1 VNRVKVVSSDATS
14 GLSNSMMGGAFG
26 GHVMSS
32 SSTSSSSSF
41 GNKNHDLVYGIIRQN
56 KDEQGINTGHILT
69 QVFLPSG
76 FVSPFFTFPFS
87 DPVPFKYRENRIL
100 DPHREKSFIFDY

>member
-1 VNRVKVVSSDATS
+1 MLMKGNVFKVVSSDANS

-32 SSTSSSSSF
+32 SSTSSTSF

-56 KDEQGINTGHILT
+56 KDEQGINTGHILA
-69 QVFLPSG
+69 QVFLLSG

-87 DPVPFKYRENRIL
+87 DPVLFKYRENWIL
-100 DPHREKSFIFDY
+100 DPHRGKK

>member
-1 VNRVKVVSSDATS
+1 
-14 GLSNSMMGGAFG
+14 MMGGAFG

-56 KDEQGINTGHILT
+56 KDEQGINTGHILA
-69 QVFLPSG
+69 QVFLPLFLLFLLFLFRTWFRLNTGRIG
-76 FVSPFFTFPFS
+76 FWI
-87 DPVPFKYRENRIL
+87 RNG
-100 DPHREKSFIFDY
+100 EKV

>member
-1 VNRVKVVSSDATS
+1 
-14 GLSNSMMGGAFG
+14 MMGGAFG

-69 QVFLPSG
+69 QVFLLSG
-76 FVSPFFTFPFS
+76 FVYLFFTFPFS
-87 DPVPFKYRENRIL
+87 EL
-100 DPHREKSFIFDY
+100 DFGSASGEKSLVSITGTEFIVSIKKFHRIVMWARNID

>member
-1 VNRVKVVSSDATS
+1 
-14 GLSNSMMGGAFG
+14 MMGGAFG

-76 FVSPFFTFPFS
+76 FVSPLFYFS
-87 DPVPFKYRENRIL
+87 VFGPGSV
-100 DPHREKSFIFDY
+100 

>member
-1 VNRVKVVSSDATS
+1 
-14 GLSNSMMGGAFG
+14 MGGAFG

-69 QVFLPSG
+69 QVF
-76 FVSPFFTFPFS
+76 FTFRICFS
-87 DPVPFKYRENRIL
+87 FFYFSIL
-100 DPHREKSFIFDY
+100 GPGSV

>member
-1 VNRVKVVSSDATS
+1 
-14 GLSNSMMGGAFG
+14 MMGGAFG

-56 KDEQGINTGHILT
+56 KDEQGINTGHILA

-76 FVSPFFTFPFS
+76 FVSPFFTFPFL
-87 DPVPFKYRENRIL
+87 DPVSFKYSENRIPDL
-100 DPHREKSFIFDY
+100 QGKKN